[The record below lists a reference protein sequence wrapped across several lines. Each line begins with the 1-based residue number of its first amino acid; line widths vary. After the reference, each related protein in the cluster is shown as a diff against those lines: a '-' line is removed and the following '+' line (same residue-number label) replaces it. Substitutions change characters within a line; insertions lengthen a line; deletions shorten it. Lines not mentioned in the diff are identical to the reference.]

1 MLRGLVS
8 ALLASIFL
16 LHSLNVAV
24 LPPLTALDRVAY
36 DYLISTN
43 PQTHNAVERV
53 VILDIDEK
61 SLSNSNLGR
70 WPWSRD
76 VMSDVVA
83 LLFQEYKVRVLGF
96 DVVFSEP
103 DTSSG
108 LRALDAL
115 AAGPLA
121 NNPAYIESLKK
132 IRPQLEYDSIFG
144 D

>member
-1 MLRGLVS
+1 M
-8 ALLASIFL
+8 F
-16 LHSLNVAV
+16 V

-43 PQTHNAVERV
+43 PPTHNAVERV
-53 VILDIDEK
+53 VILDVDEK
-61 SLSNSNLGR
+61 SLSNPNLGR

-121 NNPAYIESLKK
+121 NNPAYIESLEK
-132 IRPQLEYDSIFG
+132 
-144 D
+144 